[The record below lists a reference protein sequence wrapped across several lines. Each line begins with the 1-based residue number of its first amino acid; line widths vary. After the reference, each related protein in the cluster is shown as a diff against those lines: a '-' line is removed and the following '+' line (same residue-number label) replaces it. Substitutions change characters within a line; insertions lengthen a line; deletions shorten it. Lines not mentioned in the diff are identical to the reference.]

1 MGAIVRNSNGKFIA
15 ASWKEVHF
23 LTDAMMAGAY
33 ALRDGLSLAQ
43 HLGCQNFIFQSNN
56 MQVIKTML
64 LGGVSSRSSVAIYD
78 RWLPD
83 SIFGFSKYHVSTQ
96 SKEKLAR
103 HSSSNHVDCFLDDEP
118 HRFLFPK
125 LVKDTSLFIHQ

>member
-1 MGAIVRNSNGKFIA
+1 
-15 ASWKEVHF
+15 
-23 LTDAMMAGAY
+23 MMAGAY

-78 RWLPD
+78 DCQIL
-83 SIFGFSKYHVSTQ
+83 SLVSRNITFQ
-96 SKEKLAR
+96 
-103 HSSSNHVDCFLDDEP
+103 HSQKRS
-118 HRFLFPK
+118 
-125 LVKDTSLFIHQ
+125 